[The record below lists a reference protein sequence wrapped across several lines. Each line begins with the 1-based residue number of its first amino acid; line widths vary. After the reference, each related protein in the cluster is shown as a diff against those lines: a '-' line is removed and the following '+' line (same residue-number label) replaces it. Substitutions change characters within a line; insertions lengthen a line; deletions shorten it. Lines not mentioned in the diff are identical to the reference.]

1 MVILDKI
8 IKLTKNKIFYIS
20 PKIIKYCIAPS
31 KYCDYTQFNS
41 MKIHP
46 HAGLDRGVFK
56 EDKSGYV
63 KIECSKWDY
72 KSGVLFTKL
81 LEFKALKNHYTG
93 KENWKKS
100 EFAKRNVN
108 FIKKNNTVRGF
119 VDYKTFL
126 IRREKQIDKLFK
138 SISKKG
144 VYYFNSLKGKELY
157 IDNISVA
164 LTKDSKLYFNNRGHH
179 RLSIAKI
186 LGLEEIPI
194 KVTVAKSLK
203 KLKKFYSYYQ
213 YLTN

>member
-20 PKIIKYCIAPS
+20 PKIVKNCIAPS

-41 MKIHP
+41 IRIHP

-56 EDKSGYV
+56 EDSSGYV
-63 KIECSKWDY
+63 RINGTKWDF

-100 EFAKRNVN
+100 EFAIRNVN
-108 FIKKNNTVRGF
+108 FIKKKNIVRGF
-119 VDYKTFL
+119 TNYKAFL
-126 IRREKQIDKLFK
+126 ISREKQIDKLFK

-144 VYYFNSLKGKELY
+144 IYYFKSHKGKEPY
-157 IDNISVA
+157 TDNISVA
-164 LTKDSKLYFNNRGHH
+164 LTKDGRLYFNNRGHH

-194 KVTVAKSLK
+194 KITLAKSIK
-203 KLKKFYSYYQ
+203 KLEKFFFHYQ
-213 YLTN
+213 HLTK